1 VPTFSIPVCA
11 QATSRWLFTREWRIG
26 GEVDVRLAAAEHCFV
41 MNVTKKI
48 GHRVRQCCRAP
59 ATPPLPRP
67 LRVLACRERYR
78 LVGVDPCPVTTT
90 VLRCPLAVS
99 VARRFLTSSSAW
111 RWVENKPKRSSPMR
125 TDQPSLVGSTR
136 KIVVIACLATIER
149 SSTIK
154 SHRALRA
161 NSGRRTR
168 SSASPGGA
176 SPRRDCATFW
186 GEVVAS
192 TRNWDTGTTLG
203 PH

>member
-149 SSTIK
+149 TSGK
-154 SHRALRA
+154 LREPHPGCQRLPEELHDLRGEWSCLPRKLGD
-161 NSGRRTR
+161 NGTMLGR
-168 SSASPGGA
+168 
-176 SPRRDCATFW
+176 
-186 GEVVAS
+186 
-192 TRNWDTGTTLG
+192 
-203 PH
+203 H